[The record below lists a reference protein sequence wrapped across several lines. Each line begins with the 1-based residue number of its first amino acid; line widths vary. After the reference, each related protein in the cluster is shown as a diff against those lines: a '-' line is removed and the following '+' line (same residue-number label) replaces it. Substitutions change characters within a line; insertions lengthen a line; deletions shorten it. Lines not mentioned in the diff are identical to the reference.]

1 MVDCRIKHPCNIMV
15 TGSSGSGKT
24 WLTAFLLKNRKI
36 VFDCQPAIVI
46 WFYRE
51 GTNQEIYEQLRD
63 EKWVDEFYAVSKN
76 GFGEIKD
83 LLNKFP
89 RSQPKFFIYDDL
101 MTMISM
107 DTAELFTNLSHHRSL
122 TNIFLSQ
129 SLYLANVNLRIMTKN
144 SHYHFFCRNLKSKGD
159 YVRFAQQIEPSNSRM
174 VVAIFS
180 DALKKPFS
188 HLLVDT
194 HPKSTPSVRF
204 RSYHFPDVNRITTY
218 YER

>member
-1 MVDCRIKHPCNIMV
+1 MV

-107 DTAELFTNLSHHRSL
+107 DTAELFTNKEDGTHVLRHTWVHPDRKDILRRQGLVSS
-122 TNIFLSQ
+122 IF
-129 SLYLANVNLRIMTKN
+129 
-144 SHYHFFCRNLKSKGD
+144 
-159 YVRFAQQIEPSNSRM
+159 
-174 VVAIFS
+174 
-180 DALKKPFS
+180 
-188 HLLVDT
+188 
-194 HPKSTPSVRF
+194 
-204 RSYHFPDVNRITTY
+204 
-218 YER
+218 